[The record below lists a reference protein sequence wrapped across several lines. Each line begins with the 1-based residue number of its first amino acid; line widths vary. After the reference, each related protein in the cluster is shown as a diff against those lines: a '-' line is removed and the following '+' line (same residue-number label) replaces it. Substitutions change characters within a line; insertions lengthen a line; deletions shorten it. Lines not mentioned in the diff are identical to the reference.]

1 MAIVDVA
8 TALDEASLPA
18 LRDFA
23 ASGGQVLLHRGTPAK
38 QALLEKLL
46 GVRLRF
52 FEVARESNDIRNRV
66 MRMGDSGLIA
76 GISNHDLC
84 WISPDYLKSLR
95 REGCFSSDY
104 DGGCPP
110 AEQIADYFC
119 WPGDDDAGKVQ
130 RLTRPGTLMR
140 VPAGKGAFVL
150 NQMKL
155 DQPIPET
162 ASLVERLRNLLLTN
176 LGCDLKGDADAVQA
190 RLQRLAQYQFTPI
203 DLGAYVNR
211 GLKDDKA
218 AGIVGWAN
226 QEENDMADLPTGK
239 QTFAGVPFV
248 ISTPKSAITLYSV
261 NANRMLPKEVKGM
274 KVGVKAD
281 LLYFLHSSA
290 WSYDGNDVCVYRVHY
305 EDASTEEIPVR
316 CGQQVFDWWLDPAQV
331 NEAMAKFGVFA
342 AWQGQNRMTR
352 SQGRWGVW
360 LPCYEWANPHP
371 EKVIRDIDFC
381 AVPKHDYGP
390 VATLV
395 GITAASLQADE
406 GVVTDV
412 INTRGIKV
420 KIGDAGKGSVLHRR
434 GRHRR
439 EAPVLCEGP
448 RSTQGHGGRQEGQAR
463 LRRRPAEQC
472 RSDAR
477 LRVYRRRSRHGQ
489 PRQRTHRGQRPG
501 ALGDFQGNDRLRMY
515 LMNTGEPAKWH
526 KVGMWADQQK

>member
-1 MAIVDVA
+1 
-8 TALDEASLPA
+8 
-18 LRDFA
+18 
-23 ASGGQVLLHRGTPAK
+23 
-38 QALLEKLL
+38 
-46 GVRLRF
+46 
-52 FEVARESNDIRNRV
+52 
-66 MRMGDSGLIA
+66 
-76 GISNHDLC
+76 
-84 WISPDYLKSLR
+84 
-95 REGCFSSDY
+95 
-104 DGGCPP
+104 
-110 AEQIADYFC
+110 
-119 WPGDDDAGKVQ
+119 
-130 RLTRPGTLMR
+130 MR

-371 EKVIRDIDFC
+371 EKVIRNIDFC

-420 KIGDAGKGSVLHRR
+420 KIARR
-434 GRHRR
+434 KRKCITS
-439 EAPVLCEGP
+439 AWPAST
-448 RSTQGHGGRQEGQAR
+448 RSTRIV
-463 LRRRPAEQC
+463 RRPSKHTRPWWSA
-472 RSDAR
+472 
-477 LRVYRRRSRHGQ
+477 RRSSSSTTPSG
-489 PRQRTHRGQRPG
+489 RTMPVRRSPTCIS
-501 ALGDFQGNDRLRMY
+501 ATFA
-515 LMNTGEPAKWH
+515 T
-526 KVGMWADQQK
+526 WATSSTDASWTTAWAPWATSRATTASGCT